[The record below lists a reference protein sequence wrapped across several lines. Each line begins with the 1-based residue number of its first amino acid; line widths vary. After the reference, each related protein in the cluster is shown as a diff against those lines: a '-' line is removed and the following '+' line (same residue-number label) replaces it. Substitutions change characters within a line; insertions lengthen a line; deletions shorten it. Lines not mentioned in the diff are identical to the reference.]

1 MNKPEAKLYIR
12 VRNQLAEDIEN
23 GVLKPND
30 SLPSERQ
37 LSERFEVSRMTA
49 RQALIQLEKEGL
61 AYTNGTRSRFVAEPV
76 MEYNLS
82 KTISFFASSAHG
94 NNDLRISVLEQK
106 TVTAS
111 DEQCQQLDV
120 PIGSEIHFYSRL
132 CSLGDSPAFIE
143 QEYVLAERFP
153 ELWKHDIAQPILSLF
168 DREYGVRSVR
178 DHVVITQ
185 RAFGDE
191 IATHLGLE
199 KNAIGLILEQT
210 VFDEKDRPI
219 SFGYQFWRGDM
230 ARFSADLKY

>member
-1 MNKPEAKLYIR
+1 MKKSEPRLYIR
-12 VRNQLAEDIEN
+12 VRNQLADDIKK

-37 LSERFEVSRMTA
+37 LSESYKVSRMTA

-61 AYTNGTRSRFVAEPV
+61 AYTDGPRRRFVAEPV

-94 NNDLRISVLEQK
+94 KNDLRITVLEQK
-106 TVTAS
+106 TVVAS
-111 DEQCQQLDV
+111 DEQCQQLQV
-120 PIGSEIHFYSRL
+120 PVGSEIHFYSRL
-132 CSLGDSPAFIE
+132 CNLGNTPAFIE

-153 ELWKHDIAQPILSLF
+153 ELWKHDIAQPILPLF

-185 RAFGDE
+185 RTFSED
-191 IATHLGLE
+191 IANHLALPTS
-199 KNAIGLILEQT
+199 AIGLVLEQT
-210 VFDEKDRPI
+210 VFDDQDRPI
-219 SFGYQFWRGDM
+219 SSGYQYWRGDM
-230 ARFSADLKY
+230 ARFSADLTY